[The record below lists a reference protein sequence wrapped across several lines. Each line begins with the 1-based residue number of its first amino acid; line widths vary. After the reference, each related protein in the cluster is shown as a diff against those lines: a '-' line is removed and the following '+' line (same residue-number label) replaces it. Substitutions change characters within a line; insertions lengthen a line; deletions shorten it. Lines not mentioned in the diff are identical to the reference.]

1 VTFIKENNKLTINYT
16 LPNKLEKIT
25 LGFEKKIQTPIT
37 WDVIIQSC
45 GKN

>member
-1 VTFIKENNKLTINYT
+1 VGSIEGNNKLTIKYIV
-16 LPNKLEKIT
+16 PNKLEKIT
-25 LGFEKKIQTPIT
+25 LGFEKTYKTPFT